1 MSVRIRAYAGLA
13 VIVVAVA
20 CNDANKHPR
29 GDSTVAQSPTP
40 ATATATSRVDTA
52 HVDTVHVA
60 DWEQFDYASHV
71 IAKSDLTPLPL
82 VELQHIRA
90 IIFGKHGRVFQDTT
104 LQRWLASRPWYHADT
119 SFTNARLAG
128 QESVNLDLVR
138 EAEAAKHTLVESGDM
153 RFYQNRVLTTA
164 MLGTHTPQDWEVL
177 EAEVL
182 AEHGFVFDKAEDR
195 EDPDEPPSALQKYFD
210 ERYWYVHHPEF
221 DAHSLSAIEQANRD
235 TITLAMTRQQGR
247 ALSPG
252 MMNLFR
258 TNALSEQM
266 LKGVAIADLRLLRNE
281 VYARHGRIFQTAW
294 LGDFFRSFPWY
305 RPRADFSDA
314 ELSPME
320 RANVALITKREQQL
334 HEELGTRL
342 LGIADVRGL
351 RPDDARLLRNEIY
364 ARHGRRF
371 QDPRLQKYFASF
383 GWYHPTDTFRENQ
396 LNDTER
402 KNVTLISQYESG
414 QFTEG

>member
-1 MSVRIRAYAGLA
+1 MMPASAG
-13 VIVVAVA
+13 
-20 CNDANKHPR
+20 P
-29 GDSTVAQSPTP
+29 PTRRSRQAP
-40 ATATATSRVDTA
+40 APAAATSRVDTA

-71 IAKSDLTPLPL
+71 IAKTDLTPLPL
-82 VELQHIRA
+82 VDLQHIRA

-119 SFTNARLAG
+119 SFTNARLRG
-128 QESVNLDLVR
+128 QERVNLDLVR
-138 EAEAAKHTLVESGDM
+138 EAEAAKHTQVESGDM

-182 AEHGFVFDKAEDR
+182 AEHGFVFDKAEDL
-195 EDPDEPPSALQKYFD
+195 DESGRVARQTFRSTSTSATGTSANRSTTRTQ
-210 ERYWYVHHPEF
+210 
-221 DAHSLSAIEQANRD
+221 LSAIEQQNRD

-247 ALSPG
+247 RLAFGHDESVPD
-252 MMNLFR
+252 
-258 TNALSEQM
+258 EP
-266 LKGVAIADLRLLRNE
+266 ADR
-281 VYARHGRIFQTAW
+281 
-294 LGDFFRSFPWY
+294 
-305 RPRADFSDA
+305 SDA
-314 ELSPME
+314 GRRPDRRSASAAQRGVRPSWSHLPDRRGSRTSSATTRGISRVRTTPTPSCRRWSGRTSRSSRPAKSNFTTSSE
-320 RANVALITKREQQL
+320 RARCRSTTSEAC
-334 HEELGTRL
+334 
-342 LGIADVRGL
+342 

-371 QDPRLQKYFASF
+371 RDPRLQKYFASF
-383 GWYHPTDTFRENQ
+383 AWYHPSDAFRENQ

-414 QFTEG
+414 RFTEG

>member
-1 MSVRIRAYAGLA
+1 MRQCRDDRIRRCVHRCQQTPARRFDGRQA
-13 VIVVAVA
+13 
-20 CNDANKHPR
+20 
-29 GDSTVAQSPTP
+29 P
-40 ATATATSRVDTA
+40 ATAAPTSRVDTARAA

-71 IAKSDLTPLPL
+71 IDKADLAPLPL

-104 LQRWLASRPWYHADT
+104 LQRWLASRPWYHGDT

-138 EAEAAKHTLVESGDM
+138 EAEAAKHTQVESGDM

-182 AEHGFVFDKAEDR
+182 AEHGFVFDGR
-195 EDPDEPPSALQKYFD
+195 EDLDESDEPISDIQKYFD
-210 ERYWYVHHPEF
+210 ERYWYQRRPKYTAQE
-221 DAHSLSAIEQANRD
+221 LSGIEQQNRD

-247 ALSPG
+247 RLALG
-252 MMNLFR
+252 MMKLFQANPLTDR
-258 TNALSEQM
+258 M
-266 LKGVAIADLRLLRNE
+266 LAGVPIAELRLLRNE
-281 VYARHGRIFQTAW
+281 VYARHGRTFQTAW
-294 LGDFFRSFPWY
+294 LADLFRNFPWY
-305 RPRADFSDA
+305 QPRADYSDS
-314 ELSPME
+314 ELSPVE
-320 RANVALITKREQQL
+320 RANVALITAREKQL
-334 HEELGTRL
+334 HDELGTRTL
-342 LGIADVRGL
+342 QVYDVRGL

-371 QDPRLQKYFASF
+371 RDPRLQKYFASF
-383 GWYHPTDTFRENQ
+383 AWYHPSDSFRENQ

-402 KNVTLISQYESG
+402 KNATLISQYESG
-414 QFTEG
+414 RFTEG